1 MKCKLHL
8 FVFIFCNLL
17 WADVFSQDGNTQ
29 WPKEVTL
36 NTGEILTI
44 YQPQPESFSGNN
56 VTGRSAISV
65 RKNSGAEP
73 VFGAVFFNA
82 TIATDKDNRIATI
95 DSIDISNAKFSGVE
109 DQAWVNQITDQIE
122 TNISDWDI
130 QFSLDDLVASLKEE
144 NPSGNDQF
152 DNNPPKIIY
161 RNRPTTLIIIDGDP
175 KVQRDD
181 DLDADRV
188 MNTPALIFKEGN
200 QWNLYNSGLWYKSS
214 SITSGWVQNTNPSKK
229 VQAIDSKIK
238 EQQNQNNEGKDAST
252 TTAPQATDILVS
264 TEPAELLQTTGEAN
278 YQSVQGTSLLYVSN
292 TTNQIFKDIN
302 SQKTYV
308 LLSGRWYA
316 APSISGP
323 WEYIPSDQLPADFA
337 RIPEGSEKDDVLSSV
352 AGTDAAQEAKI
363 DAEIPQTA
371 KVDRDSASVSVTYD
385 GEPQFQPI
393 EGTNL
398 QLAENA
404 NITVMIDGSGRY
416 FALDNGIWFVGNGP
430 NGPWSVANERPKDVD
445 RIPPSSSAYNTRYV
459 YIYETTP
466 QYVYVGYTPGYMG
479 CYIYGPTI
487 VYGTGFYYR
496 PWYRRFY
503 YPRPHTWGFG
513 FCYNPWTGWSIGFGF
528 NAGFG
533 WGHHYGGWFGPP
545 VYRPPYR
552 PGYTGGYYGAGRPT
566 VRITNNVRVNNR
578 INIYNNHRGVTTINK
593 RPGQVYN
600 RLPNTRQGNNNRFPD
615 NGRPNNNNRPPNNNV
630 GNNNRLPNNGS
641 PNINQPRPSRENNN
655 VYADRNGNI
664 FQRDNRGNWN
674 QRDNQSRSWQPA
686 RRDNPSVPNMN
697 RASQMRDRGTMRTNN
712 FNQQSRPMPQARP
725 SAPPPQRN
733 NAPNNSRRR

>member
-1 MKCKLHL
+1 MKCKLRL

-17 WADVFSQDGNTQ
+17 WVDVFSQDGNTQ

-56 VTGRSAISV
+56 VTGRAAISV

-95 DSIDISNAKFSGVE
+95 DSIDISNAKFSGIE

-122 TNISDWDI
+122 TNISDWNI

-152 DNNPPKIIY
+152 NNNPPKIIY

-214 SITSGWVQNTNPSKK
+214 SITSGWVQNTNPSQK

-238 EQQNQNNEGKDAST
+238 EQQNQDNESKDASN

-513 FCYNPWTGWSIGFGF
+513 FSYNPWTGWSIGFGF
-528 NAGFG
+528 NAGFGWGYG

-552 PGYTGGYYGAGRPT
+552 PRYTGGYYGAARPT

-600 RLPNTRQGNNNRFPD
+600 RLPNTRPGNNNRFPD
-615 NGRPNNNNRPPNNNV
+615 NGRPNNNNRLPNNNV

-686 RRDNPSVPNMN
+686 QRDNPSVPNMN

-712 FNQQSRPMPQARP
+712 FNQQSRP

-733 NAPNNSRRR
+733 NAPNNNRRR